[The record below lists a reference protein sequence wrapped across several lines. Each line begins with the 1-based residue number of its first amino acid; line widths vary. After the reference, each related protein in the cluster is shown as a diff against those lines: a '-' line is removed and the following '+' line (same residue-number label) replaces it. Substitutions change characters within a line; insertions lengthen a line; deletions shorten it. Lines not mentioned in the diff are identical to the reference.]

1 VARQGEHELTSRT
14 TFNDSGRDSGVETP
28 LAEGGEH
35 STPCTGGLPAA
46 VATLNRSNPVGAS
59 FESRHAERV
68 RREKRNELSRM
79 SRLTVDSGQTLDQAP
94 VETDEPVEPTTNAEV
109 VFKGRNVEIP
119 EHFRIYVSEKLARLE
134 RFDRTIYLFDVELNH
149 ERNRRQR
156 KSCQRVEITARGR
169 GPIVRGEACADSFY
183 AALESAVVK
192 LESRLRRGK
201 DRRKVHYGDKTPVSL
216 AEATAAGARQAEKAF
231 NTEPAEPHEHDGTA
245 SGHAP
250 GRVVR
255 TKEHQATPMSVDD
268 ALYEMELVGHDFFLF
283 YDKHTERP
291 SVVYRR
297 HAYDYGL
304 IRLA

>member
-1 VARQGEHELTSRT
+1 
-14 TFNDSGRDSGVETP
+14 
-28 LAEGGEH
+28 
-35 STPCTGGLPAA
+35 
-46 VATLNRSNPVGAS
+46 
-59 FESRHAERV
+59 
-68 RREKRNELSRM
+68 M
-79 SRLTVDSGQTLDQAP
+79 SRLAVDSTQLL
-94 VETDEPVEPTTNAEV
+94 DEPPIGADANEPTATAEV

-119 EHFRIYVSEKLARLE
+119 DHFRLYVSQKLARLE
-134 RFDRTIYLFDVELNH
+134 RFDKTIYLFDVELKH

-169 GPIVRGEACADSFY
+169 GPVVRGEACADSFY
-183 AALESAVVK
+183 AALESAVVR

-201 DRRKVHYGDKTPVSL
+201 DRRKVHYGEKTPVSL
-216 AEATAAGARQAEKAF
+216 AEATAVAPPPDKAF
-231 NTEPAEPHEHDGTA
+231 TNGTPVEAHQHDA
-245 SGHAP
+245 ADDDHQP

-283 YDKHTERP
+283 YDKQSERP

-304 IRLA
+304 IRLS